1 MDKMNNKTNDFKAF
15 ISDLASKSPVL
26 NKIRAGVNTIKNGG
40 DTPMIQPVIIQ
51 DPNYI
56 ADETGNVQMQ
66 VPKERLMEKF
76 ANGLGDFSTGF
87 NENKNNAFMPSNL
100 TDNKFSNGEDKGFMA
115 RLGEAFGTGARTMN
129 RPGVKG
135 LATGLITTA
144 LTGSPMFGFTTG
156 LNTANVSAG
165 SDVYARA
172 LQEQGIN
179 VPTGVFNTYSGSDLS
194 ALMQPQYKQQELDL
208 KILKEQML
216 NEWRKAQAENRAEKN
231 DIDRNYKE
239 NKIINEQ
246 KKIANG
252 GGNGKKDVTQDEQRN
267 KDLATYFRLKANPQ
281 YADKLN
287 ELRAIYVQQHGVD
300 PEQYDKG

>member
-1 MDKMNNKTNDFKAF
+1 MENKFSDY
-15 ISDLASKSPVL
+15 ILDLASKSPVL

-144 LTGSPMFGFTTG
+144 LTGSPMFGFTSG
-156 LNTANVSAG
+156 MNTANASAD

-179 VPTGVFNTYSGSDLS
+179 VPTGVFNTYSSSDLS
-194 ALMQPQYKQQELDL
+194 ALMQPQYKLQELDL
-208 KILKEQML
+208 KNLKEQML
-216 NEWRKAQAENRAEKN
+216 NEWRKAQAKN
-231 DIDRNYKE
+231 TAYRNQTDRDYKE
-239 NKIINEQ
+239 NKIINEN
-246 KKIANG
+246 KKINNG
-252 GGNGKKDVTQDEQRN
+252 GSSGKKDVTQDEQRN

-287 ELRAIYVQQHGVD
+287 ELRAIYIQQHGVD

>member
-1 MDKMNNKTNDFKAF
+1 MNIKDLIMNKLAND
-15 ISDLASKSPVL
+15 ISD
-26 NKIRAGVNTIKNGG
+26 
-40 DTPMIQPVIIQ
+40 
-51 DPNYI
+51 
-56 ADETGNVQMQ
+56 
-66 VPKERLMEKF
+66 
-76 ANGLGDFSTGF
+76 FSVGF

-100 TDNKFSNGEDKGFMA
+100 TDNKFSNGENKGFIG
-115 RLGEAFGTGARTMN
+115 RIGEATGTIGRLLDKPATQGIIG
-129 RPGVKG
+129 GVLNG
-135 LATGLITTA
+135 V
-144 LTGSPMFGFTTG
+144 LTGSPMYG
-156 LNTANVSAG
+156 LIAGSGMASQKAN
-165 SDVYARA
+165 SDVYAKA

-179 VPTGVFNTYSGSDLS
+179 VPTGLFNSYDENDLS
-194 ALMQPQYKQQELDL
+194 ALMQPQYKQQEHEIKMLH
-208 KILKEQML
+208 EQLL

-281 YADKLN
+281 YADLQN
-287 ELRAIYVQQHGVD
+287 ELRAIYIQQYGED

>member
-1 MDKMNNKTNDFKAF
+1 MDNINDIKAY

-26 NKIRAGVNTIKNGG
+26 NKVRAGINTIKNGG
-40 DTPMIQPVIIQ
+40 DIPMIQPVIIQ
-51 DPNYI
+51 DPNTI
-56 ADETGNVQMQ
+56 ETTGEVQMEI
-66 VPKERLMEKF
+66 PKERLMDKL
-76 ANGLGDFSTGF
+76 ANGINDFQLGFRENYNTG
-87 NENKNNAFMPSNL
+87 FMPSNL
-100 TDNKFSNGEDKGFMA
+100 TDQKFSPVMNDTKGFMG
-115 RLGEAFGTGARTMN
+115 RMGEAFGTGAKTMN

-156 LNTANVSAG
+156 LNTANASAG

-239 NKIINEQ
+239 NKIINERN
-246 KKIANG
+246 KIANG
-252 GGNGKKDVTQDEQRN
+252 GGSGKKDVTQDEQRN

-287 ELRAIYVQQHGVD
+287 ELRAIYIQQHGVD

>member
-1 MDKMNNKTNDFKAF
+1 MDNINDFKAF

-26 NKIRAGVNTIKNGG
+26 NKIRAGINTIKNGG
-40 DTPMIQPVIIQ
+40 DIPMIQPVISQ
-51 DPNYI
+51 DPNTI
-56 ADETGNVQMQ
+56 ETIGEVQMEI
-66 VPKERLMEKF
+66 PKERLMDKL
-76 ANGLGDFSTGF
+76 ANGINDFQLGFRENYNTG
-87 NENKNNAFMPSNL
+87 FMPSNL
-100 TDNKFSNGEDKGFMA
+100 TDQKFSPVMKDTKGFMG
-115 RLGEAFGTGARTMN
+115 RMGEAFGTGARTMN

-156 LNTANVSAG
+156 MNTANASAD

-194 ALMQPQYKQQELDL
+194 ALMQPQYKQQEHEIKMLH
-208 KILKEQML
+208 EQLL

-231 DIDRNYKE
+231 DIDRDYKE
-239 NKIINEQ
+239 NKIINERN
-246 KKIANG
+246 KIANG
-252 GGNGKKDVTQDEQRN
+252 GGSGKKDVTQDEQRN